1 MAVPLTHMLR
11 LNIQTLVRYN
21 GDYKFYMDSNERLAQ
36 KVESRYFSGGA
47 VIESCVELEKEEKVD
62 KKKKNFGG
70 SAVTSGN
77 KNKGIKNAKR
87 MN

>member
-47 VIESCVELEKEEKVD
+47 VI
-62 KKKKNFGG
+62 
-70 SAVTSGN
+70 
-77 KNKGIKNAKR
+77 
-87 MN
+87 

>member
-62 KKKKNFGG
+62 NKKKNFGG
-70 SAVTSGN
+70 IGVTSE
-77 KNKGIKNAKR
+77 KEDHVIKNAKR